1 MTPKAQAEIIKKH
14 QRRIR
19 KAARKRFRR
28 AMDLIERER
37 AAYEIQRRKWYRDDD
52 QE

>member
-1 MTPKAQAEIIKKH
+1 MTPKAQAEIIKKR

-28 AMDLIERER
+28 AMELIERER
-37 AAYEIQRRKWYRDDD
+37 SEYEIQKRKWYRDDD

>member
-1 MTPKAQAEIIKKH
+1 MTPKAQAEIIKKY
-14 QRRIR
+14 QRRVR

-28 AMDLIERER
+28 AMELIERER
-37 AAYEIQRRKWYRDDD
+37 AAYEKQHRSWYRDDD